1 MALSGKPPK
10 KIIDP
15 EALEAFLNKG
25 GDTPTAPKVPP
36 QVAATAKKQV
46 EAKRPRGR
54 PKNES
59 PEPVIVFQ
67 LRLPSDMAETIDA
80 LISKRRFRVP
90 RNTWILEAI
99 QNYIEKEQGY

>member
-10 KIIDP
+10 KNIDP
-15 EALEAFLNKG
+15 AALEAFLNKG
-25 GDTPTAPKVPP
+25 GDTPTAPTVPP
-36 QVAATAKKQV
+36 KVVPAKKQV
-46 EAKRPRGR
+46 EVKRPRGR

-59 PEPVIVFQ
+59 PEPVIFFQ
-67 LRLPSDMAETIDA
+67 LRLPNDMAETIDS
-80 LISKRRFRVP
+80 LISKRSFRVP